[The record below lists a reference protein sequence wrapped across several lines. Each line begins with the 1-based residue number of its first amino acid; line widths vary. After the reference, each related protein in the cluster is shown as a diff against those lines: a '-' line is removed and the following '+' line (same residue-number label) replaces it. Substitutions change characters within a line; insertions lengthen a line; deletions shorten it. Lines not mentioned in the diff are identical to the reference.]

1 MAILMQ
7 GSWNIQVTQKNAAH
21 DQRFIISGAAT
32 NNGTFPGVVGS
43 PIVTVTGFDWN
54 ITVQSKSGSTWLNS
68 TEKIQFPS
76 SAFSGFNIQSD
87 DASATPD
94 LDFNDL
100 ILHVTPVSSGATD
113 YIIYGN
119 VSCYKGS
126 CRIFNPCFPRF
137 IVIDSAIGLK
147 EALLNPH
154 LRDYIQKVYPDKIF
168 EQPIRLPIPI
178 PDPPPFTPLMLPL
191 QSDSLLPNK
200 EATIFRKETI
210 DQGGTRKTTKGE
222 AASAQETFTPIASAR
237 VNSAV
242 SGTSITSSINKVA
255 IANLGDKIR
264 LICEVNPL
272 PFAILRVLEYD
283 RTNAEK
289 AGGPYTGTG
298 NRQVLG
304 HAITDSFGNYVF
316 RFQRTDFDDLS
327 EIDADVASGESIFTQ
342 FKPDIIIQ
350 LLDPEDVGSVLHETA
365 LYSNINPFK
374 RVDICFPCISGPR
387 ACNGQGIIQYIGDLL
402 VILGTTGTRG
412 GDGNILGSTGKITN
426 AGSNVLCAAWAG
438 RLRLIACLKNDN
450 IKFYTVKYKLPSE
463 PASQWKLVTITEG
476 CTLPRFNGIDPLPVP
491 TSIRRVRTIA
501 GVANVDCYEN
511 VENSVDANQWI
522 TTSNLKA
529 ILTSFTY
536 VNDKFPIAQQ
546 GTVQFRIEGYQG
558 DAAGTKINTVDETID
573 LFLDNRGVEA
583 DIDPSVQLG
592 GTTLGNCA
600 LFTLPFTEVDG
611 VKVVS
616 DEKTPITVRFRA
628 KQESGF
634 MGQYALTIG
643 KGAIGNITL
652 TRTSPAPAVFHTTA
666 QPTGAG
672 QTQVGRFYSDTGNLI
687 SCFFSGTPDEPG
699 FPGDYIQLTLRPE
712 NNWLEPDQN
721 FCAFRIRVDGYIR
734 HTDGENSN
742 PNYST
747 NEVLIGIERPE

>member
-7 GSWNIQVTQKNAAH
+7 GSRNIHVTQKNAAH
-21 DQRFIISGAAT
+21 DQRFIISRAAT

-43 PIVTVTGFDWN
+43 PIVTVTGLDWN

-68 TEKIQFPS
+68 TEKIQFPG
-76 SAFSGFNIQSD
+76 SAISGFNILSD

-100 ILHVTPVSSGATD
+100 VLHVTPVSASGATD

-126 CRIFNPCFPRF
+126 CRFFNPCFPRY
-137 IVIDSAIGLK
+137 IVIDSAIGLR

-154 LRDYIQKVYPDKIF
+154 IRDYIQKVYPDKLF
-168 EQPIRLPIPI
+168 EQPVRFPIPL

-200 EATIFRKETI
+200 ETTIFRRETI

-222 AASAQETFTPIASAR
+222 AAAQETFIPIASAK

-242 SGTSITSSINKVA
+242 SGTSITSSINKVDLA
-255 IANLGDKIR
+255 RLGDKIR
-264 LICEVNPL
+264 FTCEVNSL

-327 EIDADVASGESIFTQ
+327 EIDVDVASGESIFTQ

-438 RLRLIACLKNDN
+438 RLRLI
-450 IKFYTVKYKLPSE
+450 
-463 PASQWKLVTITEG
+463 G
-476 CTLPRFNGIDPLPVP
+476 C
-491 TSIRRVRTIA
+491 S
-501 GVANVDCYEN
+501 
-511 VENSVDANQWI
+511 SVI
-522 TTSNLKA
+522 
-529 ILTSFTY
+529 
-536 VNDKFPIAQQ
+536 
-546 GTVQFRIEGYQG
+546 
-558 DAAGTKINTVDETID
+558 
-573 LFLDNRGVEA
+573 
-583 DIDPSVQLG
+583 
-592 GTTLGNCA
+592 
-600 LFTLPFTEVDG
+600 PFE
-611 VKVVS
+611 
-616 DEKTPITVRFRA
+616 TVR
-628 KQESGF
+628 S
-634 MGQYALTIG
+634 
-643 KGAIGNITL
+643 
-652 TRTSPAPAVFHTTA
+652 V
-666 QPTGAG
+666 
-672 QTQVGRFYSDTGNLI
+672 
-687 SCFFSGTPDEPG
+687 
-699 FPGDYIQLTLRPE
+699 
-712 NNWLEPDQN
+712 
-721 FCAFRIRVDGYIR
+721 
-734 HTDGENSN
+734 
-742 PNYST
+742 
-747 NEVLIGIERPE
+747 